1 MTEREIRAKRAEW
14 EAPIENF
21 HLTVG
26 EYASRTEYAMIRD
39 VRPPPLPIGEA
50 RVPQWP
56 TPEEDHLI
64 FTRSLRASEAAWKA
78 EMKRQKDEADA
89 EYYPVSRS
97 SGSARWTEMSRR

>member
-1 MTEREIRAKRAEW
+1 MSEREIRAKRAEW
-14 EAPIENF
+14 ETPIENF
-21 HLTVG
+21 DITVK
-26 EYASRTEYAMIRD
+26 EYAYRTEYPVIRD
-39 VRPPPLPIGEA
+39 LRAPPPTIGGA

-56 TPEEDHLI
+56 TPTETDLI
-64 FTRSLRASEAAWKA
+64 FRRSLRESEAAWQK